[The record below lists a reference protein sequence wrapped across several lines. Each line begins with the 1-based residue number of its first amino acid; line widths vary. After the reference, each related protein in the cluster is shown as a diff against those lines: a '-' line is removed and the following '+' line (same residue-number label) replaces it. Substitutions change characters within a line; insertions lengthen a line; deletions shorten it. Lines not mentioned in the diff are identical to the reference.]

1 MIQFL
6 IITISWL
13 AVELQ
18 IMYDAI
24 LNLYQVWII
33 FQFK

>member
-13 AVELQ
+13 AVELH

-24 LNLYQVWII
+24 LNLYQVWIT